1 VHWSRRFLLPAPKI
15 DIVSPDMASHD
26 DAPPPTQT
34 ALPPGWPDS
43 RNLVIVRSVGM
54 FFLGIGTLLL
64 SAVTYTSQTRS
75 AERDIDLKQRTL
87 EFQTGAEAAKLAINV
102 IPMLSC
108 EDDIKRASAFRVF
121 ETFPPSAGQAKN
133 IAQVLSAKCPNL
145 SLQARSE
152 ISDFQKRTSL
162 QQSQSDFRRVL
173 ANAREYRANG
183 FEGQAARLFYEARDL
198 LTDAPAARQVDFA
211 ELEKAKS
218 AYEEGNFSEA
228 SDRFQKAFSRVP

>member
-1 VHWSRRFLLPAPKI
+1 VLFATKI
-15 DIVSPDMASHD
+15 DIVSPAMGSTD
-26 DAPPPTQT
+26 DAAPTTQMPR
-34 ALPPGWPDS
+34 PPGWPDS
-43 RNLVIVRSVGM
+43 RNLVIVRSLGV
-54 FFLGIGTLLL
+54 FFLGISTLLL
-64 SAVTYTSQTRS
+64 SWITYKTQTRNT
-75 AERDIDLKQRTL
+75 ERDIDLKQRTL
-87 EFQTGAEAAKLAINV
+87 EFQTGVEAAKLGISV

-108 EDDIKRASAFRVF
+108 EDDIKRASAFRIF
-121 ETFPPSAGQAKN
+121 ETFSPSAGQAKN

-183 FEGQAARLFYEARDL
+183 FDGRSARLFYEARDL
-198 LTDAPAARQVDFA
+198 LTDTAAARQVDFV
-211 ELEKAKS
+211 ELEKAKT

-228 SDRFQKAFSRVP
+228 SGHFQNAFSRIP

>member
-1 VHWSRRFLLPAPKI
+1 
-15 DIVSPDMASHD
+15 MASND
-26 DAPPPTQT
+26 DAAPATRAP
-34 ALPPGWPDS
+34 LPPGWPDS
-43 RNLVIVRSVGM
+43 RNLVILRSLGM
-54 FFLGIGTLLL
+54 FFLGISTLLL
-64 SAVTYTSQTRS
+64 SSITYTTQTRS

-87 EFQTGAEAAKLAINV
+87 EFQTGVEAAKLAISV

-121 ETFPPSAGQAKN
+121 ETFSPAAGHAKN
-133 IAQVLSAKCPNL
+133 FAQVLSAKCPNL

-152 ISDFQKRTSL
+152 ISEFQKRTSL

-173 ANAREYRANG
+173 TNAREYRANG
-183 FEGQAARLFYEARDL
+183 FDGRSARLFYEARDL
-198 LTDAPAARQVDFA
+198 LTDASAVRQVDFA
-211 ELEKAKS
+211 ELEKAKA